1 MSASG
6 ASGGRG
12 YLRTAILRIAPV
24 SDRTK
29 SILGIAFWLIAMAAQ
44 FGDYHSSALAV
55 IVFLCGTCLLTWAG
69 AHHAQEKYRAGER
82 ILEPSY
88 LIIFGLLGAS
98 ICLLVAAG
106 GYVWSRLADGGAKS
120 NVASVPAGQPRIVK
134 PQQPV
139 KVYSQAEKDDLLN
152 STRQIANVLDKLGY
166 DVALDIES
174 TLHAWDEL
182 YNSKDLSKV
191 PNLLAAIGRLRNT
204 AERLREALSLKDG
217 TALDQYRSYSQE
229 IEGILRLP
237 KEWQNNPIESLIV
250 VSNKLERNVLLI
262 QGATKTGDKNV
273 LEGLLNIVGVS
284 DFQLA
289 QKNFLD
295 WISGSKE
302 RIESLRTSLR

>member
-1 MSASG
+1 LLGLVPIMLKRNTEPGSG
-6 ASGGRG
+6 SWS
-12 YLRTAILRIAPV
+12 LPN
-24 SDRTK
+24 
-29 SILGIAFWLIAMAAQ
+29 
-44 FGDYHSSALAV
+44 
-55 IVFLCGTCLLTWAG
+55 
-69 AHHAQEKYRAGER
+69 
-82 ILEPSY
+82 
-88 LIIFGLLGAS
+88 LIISGLLGAS

-120 NVASVPAGQPRIVK
+120 NVTSVPAGQPRIVK

-139 KVYSQAEKDDLLN
+139 RVYSQAEKDDLLN

-250 VSNKLERNVLLI
+250 VCNKLERNVLLI
-262 QGATKTGDKNV
+262 QSATKTGDKNV